1 MLAVAARSGH
11 QVALLLFDI
20 DGFKAVNDT
29 LGHEAGDR
37 LLREIADRVGRRVR
51 QADTF
56 ARVGGDEFV
65 ILMDIVHDKSDAVP
79 VAETVVATIAE
90 IAMFDEHGLRVGASV
105 GIACSGSVATRE
117 RVADELLIQADRA
130 MYEAKRAGKGR
141 YKFSDEAR

>member
-1 MLAVAARSGH
+1 MLAAAARNGR

-37 LLREIADRVGRRVR
+37 LLQEIAERVGRRVR

-65 ILMDIVHDKSDAVP
+65 ILMEIAHDRSHAVP
-79 VAETVVATIAE
+79 VAETVVATVGE
-90 IAMFDEHGLRVGASV
+90 IDMFAEHGLRVGASV
-105 GIACSGSVATRE
+105 GIACSGADPARE
-117 RVADELLIQADRA
+117 RIANELLIQADRA
-130 MYEAKRAGKGR
+130 MYDAKRAGKGCYR
-141 YKFSDEAR
+141 FAGDSR